1 MKKRIEIRNQ
11 HLPKNPRVFDVIVD
25 ENGNIQ
31 RYEMQNIRG
40 QLFIDSDEVN
50 RQIGEVLKNK

>member
-1 MKKRIEIRNQ
+1 MKKRIKIRNQ
-11 HLPKNPRVFDVIVD
+11 HLPNNPRVFDVIVD